1 MVSFEANEPTERPD
15 PTHYLR
21 KREGSPGGLKQAQR
35 PAAVKTGSPGRR
47 ASPGG
52 GSGLIAAARGA
63 SPGSP
68 GSPGAAQRS
77 TTFWKMYQRGALPV
91 RVDQDRPGRNGL
103 KWTADLASI
112 DLHYYLPIFVDGL
125 LETQEPFRMLARS
138 GVQELIAGCAAARVL
153 PVIPQLIMGLRAA
166 LRSPLAEVVQAGLHT
181 IDLLVERCE
190 GAGQALVP
198 YYRQLLPPIAHRCG
212 PRREACTRCRLGV
225 LCPQAHL
232 HETLGSMPGQAQAV
246 PLPHVLCLCY
256 CPTLCCCPP
265 HPLHPLPLPPGW
277 TTT

>member
-198 YYRQLLPPIAHRCG
+198 YYRQLLPPIAHRVDDNLNIGDAIDYGQRTHAGSLGDVVLATLRRLEHSGG
-212 PRREACTRCRLGV
+212 PDAY
-225 LCPQAHL
+225 L
-232 HETLGSMPGQAQAV
+232 HIKY
-246 PLPHVLCLCY
+246 HVATYESCMR
-256 CPTLCCCPP
+256 PSRVARKP
-265 HPLHPLPLPPGW
+265 
-277 TTT
+277 